1 MFDFTNQTIVI
12 TGAGSGIGAATSAIV
27 AELGGTVYVTD
38 SRGEAAS
45 TVAEEIKGKG
55 GEAHALTLDVTD
67 FVACGTVMDEVV
79 SATGAIDALITCAGW
94 SETHPLAG
102 EDPEYWEKV
111 IAVNY
116 AGTIY
121 PCFHAL
127 RHMNTAK
134 YGRIV
139 TFSSDAARVGTFG
152 EAVYAGAKAGVIGFT
167 KSVARENGRYGIVAN
182 VVSPGVTDTPLMR
195 HQDQVVIDKMVKLVT
210 LKRMGQPEEVAAA
223 AVFLAS
229 REVAFITGQVIS
241 VSGGLTMVD

>member
-1 MFDFTNQTIVI
+1 MFDFTNQTVLI
-12 TGAGSGIGAATSAIV
+12 TGAGSGIGASTSAII
-27 AELGGTVYVTD
+27 ADLGGTVYVSD
-38 SRGEAAS
+38 ARADAANA
-45 TVAEEIKGKG
+45 VADEIKGKG
-55 GEAHALTLDVTD
+55 GDARALSLDVTY
-67 FVACGTVMDEVV
+67 FTSCGAVVDQVV
-79 SATGAIDALITCAGW
+79 SASGNIDALITCAGW

-102 EDPEYWEKV
+102 EDPEYWAKV

-127 RHMNTAK
+127 RHMNLAG

-167 KSVARENGRYGIVAN
+167 KSIARENGRHGIVAN

-195 HQDQVVIDKMVKLVT
+195 HQDQVVIEKMVKLVT
-210 LKRMGQPEEVAAA
+210 LKRMGLPEEVAAA